1 MIKTDEDALICDLAE
16 TYGIYDYRRIP
27 AYQVAVFSAGLRDD
41 SRIKLLMSEQKVS
54 FDTLL
59 LAGVL
64 DRLSILTWFNTKDG
78 QRGQNRPISV
88 IDTLTGEVN
97 ERKEMI
103 FDSGEDFEKMRQKI
117 LKKIGGE
124 SEWQQK

>member
-16 TYGIYDYRRIP
+16 TYGIYDYRQLP
-27 AYQVAVFSAGLRDD
+27 AHQVAVFSAGLRDD

-88 IDTLTGEVN
+88 IDTLTGEVK
-97 ERKEMI
+97 ERKEMV
-103 FDSGEDFEKMRQKI
+103 FASGEDFEEMRQKI
-117 LKKIGGE
+117 LEKIGG
-124 SEWQQK
+124 S